1 MSTDTELPDDPDLG
15 QEEFSPSIAPDHP
28 AHDVRLS
35 PRDPISA
42 HHRAG
47 FASIGKAISL
57 AKDWDGKLLAWRNGL
72 HGALTKWNGVLRT
85 DAVSECWNIAEAK
98 ELIDHFGADEIQRI
112 LSDEVL
118 KAAAAE
124 PQKTD
129 GHGEFPDA
137 ARAGKLPN
145 VLPFILFDE
154 INVTPKAWLA
164 KDFLGAGEMSCWY
177 GHPGDGKSVLVED
190 FGLHVAAHMPWHD
203 REVLG
208 GAVLYIAL
216 ERVQLVKRRAW
227 PSRSSTMSP
236 AFPSPSW
243 AECLISAIG
252 RPQTPSCKSLPNW
265 RRGLAK
271 RLS

>member
-1 MSTDTELPDDPDLG
+1 M
-15 QEEFSPSIAPDHP
+15 
-28 AHDVRLS
+28 RY
-35 PRDPISA
+35 
-42 HHRAG
+42 
-47 FASIGKAISL
+47 K
-57 AKDWDGKLLAWRNGL
+57 
-72 HGALTKWNGVLRT
+72 
-85 DAVSECWNIAEAK
+85 
-98 ELIDHFGADEIQRI
+98 RI

-236 AFPSPSW
+236 AFPCTRKAERPCSLSMRMATQGRLLPHERTNTMNLMQRMMRPWRTVGYYRGWGPYMKGITRRTRWRDAW
-243 AECLISAIG
+243 AISGMYCPIPEIFGVVDRYLPGYCDDEARVLFLDFLISGIKERRAEILG
-252 RPQTPSCKSLPNW
+252 VEYLYEDDPLLRLPP
-265 RRGLAK
+265 
-271 RLS
+271 